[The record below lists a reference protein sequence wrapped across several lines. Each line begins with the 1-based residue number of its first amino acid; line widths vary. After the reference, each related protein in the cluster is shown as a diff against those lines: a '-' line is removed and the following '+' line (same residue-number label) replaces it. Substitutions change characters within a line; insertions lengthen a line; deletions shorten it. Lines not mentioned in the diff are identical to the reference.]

1 MFFLEIHGKI
11 PLWDFLFPGQMFKNV
26 KDFFIE
32 LKKKK
37 KSKNIT
43 KNNKTKPTTK
53 PHKKKTKQKPKQTKQ
68 TLKKTN

>member
-37 KSKNIT
+37 KQKHHQKQQNKT
-43 KNNKTKPTTK
+43 NNKTP
-53 PHKKKTKQKPKQTKQ
+53 QKNQTKTQ
-68 TLKKTN
+68 TNQTNIKKNN